1 MGLQREH
8 KWVFGA
14 PRAIV
19 FFANIHRRSRHTPRG
34 SAVQL
39 RGPANGVAMGRVRPE
54 RGEEVDIGGHPMIG
68 GVFGNVDGVAPGLEF
83 KATYSF

>member
-1 MGLQREH
+1 
-8 KWVFGA
+8 
-14 PRAIV
+14 
-19 FFANIHRRSRHTPRG
+19 
-34 SAVQL
+34 
-39 RGPANGVAMGRVRPE
+39 MGRVRPE